1 MDIREIADKY
11 RDGYY
16 TYSTPT
22 IPTKVKDG
30 HVFDENLSVKQ
41 NREMV
46 AEHNKR
52 VEELWKEARREQ
64 NKLHWQLTEDV
75 INYIMNNYE
84 LNEPQARMV
93 ERFVYSE
100 KHAFMSDYFAYID
113 EFAEFAEKL
122 VNNKEET
129 ND

>member
-16 TYSTPT
+16 TYSTPA
-22 IPTKVKDG
+22 IPAKVKDG

-41 NREMV
+41 NREM
-46 AEHNKR
+46 AIEHNKR
-52 VEELWKEARREQ
+52 VEELWKDARREQ
-64 NKLHWQLTEDV
+64 NKLHWQLTDDV
-75 INYIMNNYE
+75 INYIMDNYE
-84 LNEPQARMV
+84 LNELQARMV
-93 ERFVYSE
+93 ERFVYNE
-100 KHAFMSDYFAYID
+100 KHAFMSDYFACIE

-129 ND
+129 